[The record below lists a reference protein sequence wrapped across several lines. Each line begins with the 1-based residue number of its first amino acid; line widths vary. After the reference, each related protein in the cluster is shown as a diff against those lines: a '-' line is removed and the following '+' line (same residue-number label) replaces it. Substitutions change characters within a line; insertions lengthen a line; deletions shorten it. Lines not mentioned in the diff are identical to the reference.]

1 MANLPPDA
9 SQDDI
14 EEELEFIRVLIL
26 SLDDGADDHAERLAE
41 LESQKA
47 ELEGRLEAMSGDMN
61 SGDDRPDGSQ
71 GPSAEE
77 EDGGQDIDG
86 PFASSQLDSLD
97 RPSGSMKRP
106 RPDSFRDDHGHA
118 AKRLTPEPSNRNH
131 TTVSSSSSDTL
142 DDLTSDADRRAHRRQ
157 LFAEAAAARH
167 RQSLADEALARSLSQ
182 QPGPFGSNTATSS
195 STSLA
200 SSSSRPT
207 WQTTLNG
214 NGSFQ
219 RPPPPLQPEP
229 LAHQAPLIRTPAYG
243 IPQQITPQASAPY
256 VKAEAGSSRPP
267 AQRQF
272 NQVPDVVDLTGN
284 DSDNEDLTEIAP
296 TRFTPNGRARAPDL
310 ASPLAMRT
318 LPPPVPAYSS
328 MPGAW
333 PPTAGSTS
341 LIPELQTTMNQNGYQ
356 SVYNSSLTTAPLQY
370 RSPSLNPA
378 YMALAAARASA
389 AAVQKSAA
397 QLGQHAFGIG
407 GSSADYLVSAASRM
421 LPYAGYDDH
430 DLYSRRFDELA
441 DHNPEKTKEEIN
453 ALLENI
459 RPDED
464 IPADLRVKTP
474 EAMTIKLHKYQELGL
489 TWLKA
494 CEEGSNKGGILGDEM
509 GLGKTIQMISLIVER
524 PSQDPRCKTTLIAA
538 PVALMRQ
545 WAQEI
550 QQKVKGGHHR
560 LNVFI
565 QHGPSKKKRF
575 EDLQLFDIVL
585 TTYGTLAQELK
596 NVQKFELRKKH
607 DPSARP
613 GPSERGPILGPD
625 SNWYRV
631 ILDEAQCIKNRSTK
645 TAQAA
650 CLIKAKYRFA
660 MTGTPMMNNV
670 EEFFSLVHFL
680 RINPYCRWEKFR
692 LDITTPL
699 KSNWDDARNSA
710 MSKLQALCKAVMLR
724 RTKKSTFEGKP
735 ILVLPERTTEVENP
749 DFDEDEKAFY
759 NAIENKT
766 QLQFNK
772 YLTKGTVGT
781 NYSAILVLLLRLR
794 QAACHPH
801 LIRDFGI
808 AAAADIT
815 QEEVINYAKALSAEA
830 VKRIKETNGNF
841 ECPVCYDAV
850 SNPAIFFPCGH
861 DTCREC
867 FTRITD
873 PAQGLRDGLENGS
886 GAKCPNCRSP
896 IDTKKVTDFDTFKKV
911 HMPELLTE
919 EERKESEAMLKA
931 EEEEE
936 ADSGSDS
943 ETDSEDEEVGDD
955 VDAKGNLKGFIADD
969 DEEAEVDDG
978 SDDDSEDLNPKPAK
992 PVKDSEASTSKQR
1005 SESSKKRSKGKQPA
1019 AKKTFKKSTK
1029 GKGKQPKALKIKRN
1043 KTVTL
1048 ADLARLSQRNA
1059 HSRKVY
1065 LRRLRDNYVD
1075 SAKIRST
1082 MALLQQIIDD
1092 AEGEKVLVF
1101 SQWTSLLDLLEI
1113 PVDEKGWG
1121 YRRYDGSMNTKMRGD
1136 AVDDFRDHKQD
1147 VRIMLVSLKAGNA
1160 GLNLNM
1166 ASQVI
1171 ILDPFWSEFLPLFPT
1186 S

>member
-1 MANLPPDA
+1 MP
-9 SQDDI
+9 
-14 EEELEFIRVLIL
+14 
-26 SLDDGADDHAERLAE
+26 
-41 LESQKA
+41 
-47 ELEGRLEAMSGDMN
+47 
-61 SGDDRPDGSQ
+61 
-71 GPSAEE
+71 
-77 EDGGQDIDG
+77 
-86 PFASSQLDSLD
+86 
-97 RPSGSMKRP
+97 
-106 RPDSFRDDHGHA
+106 
-118 AKRLTPEPSNRNH
+118 
-131 TTVSSSSSDTL
+131 
-142 DDLTSDADRRAHRRQ
+142 
-157 LFAEAAAARH
+157 
-167 RQSLADEALARSLSQ
+167 
-182 QPGPFGSNTATSS
+182 
-195 STSLA
+195 
-200 SSSSRPT
+200 
-207 WQTTLNG
+207 
-214 NGSFQ
+214 
-219 RPPPPLQPEP
+219 
-229 LAHQAPLIRTPAYG
+229 
-243 IPQQITPQASAPY
+243 
-256 VKAEAGSSRPP
+256 
-267 AQRQF
+267 
-272 NQVPDVVDLTGN
+272 
-284 DSDNEDLTEIAP
+284 
-296 TRFTPNGRARAPDL
+296 
-310 ASPLAMRT
+310 
-318 LPPPVPAYSS
+318 

-333 PPTAGSTS
+333 PRNAGSTS
-341 LIPELQTTMNQNGYQ
+341 LTPELQTTMNQNGYQ

-407 GSSADYLVSAASRM
+407 TGSSTDDLVSAASRM
-421 LPYAGYDDH
+421 LPSHLQPYAGYDDH
-430 DLYSRRFDELA
+430 DLYNRRFDELA

-545 WAQEI
+545 WAQEM

-613 GPSERGPILGPD
+613 GPSERAPILGPD

-631 ILDEAQCIKNRSTK
+631 ILDEAQCIKNKSTK

-670 EEFFSLVHFL
+670 EEFFSLVQFL

-815 QEEVINYAKALSAEA
+815 QEEVINYAKKLDDA
-830 VKRIKETNGNF
+830 VIERIQKTNGNF

-861 DTCREC
+861 HTCREC

-873 PAQGLRDGLENGS
+873 PAQGLRDGLENGG
-886 GAKCPNCRSP
+886 GARCPSCRTSVDP
-896 IDTKKVTDFDTFKKV
+896 KKVTDFDTFKKV
-911 HMPELLTE
+911 HMQELLTE
-919 EERKESEAMLKA
+919 EERKELEAMLKA
-931 EEEEE
+931 DEEDED
-936 ADSGSDS
+936 DSGSESDS
-943 ETDSEDEEVGDD
+943 DSEDEEDDDD

-992 PVKDSEASTSKQR
+992 PVKDPEASTSKQR
-1005 SESSKKRSKGKQPA
+1005 PELSKKKSKGKQPA
-1019 AKKTFKKSTK
+1019 ARKTFKRSTK

-1113 PVDEKGWG
+1113 PLDEKGWG

-1136 AVDDFRDHKQD
+1136 AVDDFRDQKQD

-1171 ILDPFWSEFLPLFPT
+1171 ILDPFWSEFYPVWPGLQSQDLLLMCIRE
-1186 S
+1186 